1 VQVSAGYSAGLQ
13 WREID
18 KAFENRIL
26 TGIVINMRINKRG
39 EFFFFLSGDKRANKS
54 VSMRNYEL
62 FRFAK
67 MVRVARDRAYP
78 DIVGEILG
86 MR

>member
-1 VQVSAGYSAGLQ
+1 MRLVNLKDTMRECFVQVSAGYSAGLQ

-39 EFFFFLSGDKRANKS
+39 EFFFFFIR
-54 VSMRNYEL
+54 
-62 FRFAK
+62 
-67 MVRVARDRAYP
+67 
-78 DIVGEILG
+78 
-86 MR
+86 